1 MKQRNIILLFIILV
15 LLLNILYKTRE
26 SFNGENINLKNK
38 YKLNVIIPIRNREED
53 LNNITDRL
61 EEIFNSQGIHAKY
74 YIIEQSKKNKFNKG
88 KICNAAFIE
97 SLKDGFTDNYLFN
110 DVDVYPQKT
119 KENNVID
126 FKYHQNKKHKNNIRH
141 PYGFNHCLG
150 CLFMLKAD
158 TYKKINGFS
167 NQYYGW
173 GGEDHDIQK
182 RAEVLGVDIDRSK
195 FIKRG
200 NKKKIYDDWSK
211 EKITNRN
218 NKTNQDI
225 KFKLRDMYNSDKNTI
240 KKDGVNNCHYK
251 IVNTSLYKNKMK
263 RIKVDV

>member
-1 MKQRNIILLFIILV
+1 MKQRNIILLLIILI
-15 LLLNILYKTRE
+15 LLLCVSYKNRE
-26 SFNGENINLKNK
+26 SFNGENINLKNEF
-38 YKLNVIIPIRNREED
+38 KLNVIIPIRNRDED

-74 YIIEQSKKNKFNKG
+74 YIIEQSEKNKFNKG

-97 SLKDGFTDNYLFN
+97 SLKDGFSDNYLFN

-119 KENNVID
+119 KKNNIID
-126 FKYHQNKKHKNNIRH
+126 FKYHQNKKNKNKIRH
-141 PYGFNHCLG
+141 PYGFSHCLG
-150 CLFMLKAD
+150 CLFMVKAD

-167 NQYYGW
+167 NKYYGW

-182 RAEVLGVDIDRSK
+182 RAEVLDVDIDRNK

-200 NKKKIYDDWSK
+200 NKNKIYDDWSK
-211 EKITNRN
+211 EKISNGN
-218 NKTNQDI
+218 NKTNQDL
-225 KFKLRDMYNSDKNTI
+225 KFKLRDSYTRDKNTI
-240 KKDGVNNCHYK
+240 KKDGVNNCQYK

>member
-1 MKQRNIILLFIILV
+1 MKHINIILLLIILI
-15 LLLNILYKTRE
+15 LLLCVLGKNRE
-26 SFNGENINLKNK
+26 SFNGENIN

-74 YIIEQSKKNKFNKG
+74 YIIEQSEKNKFNKG
-88 KICNAAFIE
+88 KICNVAFIE
-97 SLKDGFTDNYLFN
+97 SLKDGFSDNYLFN

-119 KENNVID
+119 KKNNIID
-126 FKYHQNKKHKNNIRH
+126 FKYHQNKKNKNNIRH
-141 PYGFNHCLG
+141 PYGFDHCLG
-150 CLFMLKAD
+150 CLFMVKAH

-167 NQYYGW
+167 NKYYGW

-211 EKITNRN
+211 EKITNSN
-218 NKTNQDI
+218 NKTNQDL
-225 KFKLRDMYNSDKNTI
+225 KFKLRSMYNRDKNTI
-240 KKDGVNNCHYK
+240 KKDGVNNCQYK